1 MGPVELVSI
10 SMLSGRELRVASQNC
25 MNFDSVGVKKK
36 VKISLLRNK
45 HEASI
50 SSIL

>member
-10 SMLSGRELRVASQNC
+10 SMLSGRELRAASQNC